1 MFFGLR
7 VSASLAKIGISP
19 QVVNVDY
26 RIAMKR
32 AAKNAGNSP
41 QDVAVF
47 IAAQL
52 PLMHRAALQ
61 SAPIKAWIRDRK
73 IDPKSEE
80 MRDALGTLALWDLL
94 SEPLR
99 SHPPACSAGAE
110 GEGEMTER
118 VPKSPT
124 NADLICQTMILTAQY
139 LGAKSPREAAEIMQG
154 RALSESEWQN
164 HKSSWERNWNSR

>member
-7 VSASLAKIGISP
+7 VNASLAKIGISP
-19 QVVNVDY
+19 RVVNVDY

-41 QDVAVF
+41 QEVAVF

-52 PLMHRAALQ
+52 PLLHRAALQ
-61 SAPIKAWIRDRK
+61 SAPIKAWIRERK

-94 SEPLR
+94 
-99 SHPPACSAGAE
+99 
-110 GEGEMTER
+110 
-118 VPKSPT
+118 
-124 NADLICQTMILTAQY
+124 Q
-139 LGAKSPREAAEIMQG
+139 
-154 RALSESEWQN
+154 
-164 HKSSWERNWNSR
+164 

>member
-52 PLMHRAALQ
+52 PLMHRAGLQ

-94 SEPLR
+94 
-99 SHPPACSAGAE
+99 
-110 GEGEMTER
+110 
-118 VPKSPT
+118 
-124 NADLICQTMILTAQY
+124 Q
-139 LGAKSPREAAEIMQG
+139 
-154 RALSESEWQN
+154 
-164 HKSSWERNWNSR
+164 